1 MDLDSERKKRK
12 DSLLHIAVGDLD
24 LDLERNKREKTSHHN
39 MYWGVFRSLFDL
51 DLERKK

>member
-24 LDLERNKREKTSHHN
+24 LDLERNKREKTPTTICIGESF
-39 MYWGVFRSLFDL
+39 GVFST
-51 DLERKK
+51 